1 MRMNEQNALSSD
13 EMKALALLQSH
24 RKGLDLQS
32 VGFPA
37 PSPLGMDASR
47 SLAPSLGSLLLP
59 LQASE
64 QAIRQNSLDGL
75 SLNGMSPSHHLS
87 LQEKLVLMELQH
99 QRQLRQ
105 QEQLLLQAGGIG
117 SIGLGGMNL
126 QGLGARIGGQ
136 GMSAALGESAT
147 QAGHPNATQPSMITK
162 PLASLSTER
171 ILQRRSESFP
181 MTLHRLLA
189 DLEAAGASHIATF
202 VGQGDAFLIKNPK
215 MFEEIVIPDYF
226 PRMGSFG
233 SFQRQLNLYDFK
245 RISHGPHRGAYKHS
259 LFTRQYPLLARE
271 MKRTKIKGK
280 AMKKIEDS
288 NEKEST

>member
-1 MRMNEQNALSSD
+1 MNEPNALSRD

-24 RKGLDLQS
+24 RKDLDLQS

-37 PSPLGMDASR
+37 QSPPGMEGSR
-47 SLAPSLGSLLLP
+47 SLGSSLGSLLLP

-64 QAIRQNSLDGL
+64 QALRQNSLDGL
-75 SLNGMSPSHHLS
+75 SINGMSSSHHLS

-99 QRQLRQ
+99 QRQLQQ
-105 QEQLLLQAGGIG
+105 QEHLLLQASGLG
-117 SIGLGGMNL
+117 SIGFGGMNL
-126 QGLGARIGGQ
+126 QNLGARFVGP
-136 GMSAALGESAT
+136 GMATLGESAT
-147 QAGHPNATQPSMITK
+147 QAAHPSLAPPSLAAK
-162 PLASLSTER
+162 PLVSLSTER

-215 MFEEIVIPDYF
+215 MFEEIVISDYF

-245 RISHGPHRGAYKHS
+245 RISYGPHRGAYKHS

-280 AMKKIEDS
+280 AVKKIEDS
-288 NEKEST
+288 NEKDTT

>member
-1 MRMNEQNALSSD
+1 MNEQQKDLSSD
-13 EMKALALLQSH
+13 ELKALALLQSH
-24 RKGLDLQS
+24 RKDLDLQS
-32 VGFPA
+32 MGLSA
-37 PSPLGMDASR
+37 HPLQGMESSR
-47 SLAPSLGSLLLP
+47 ALGQSLGSLFLP
-59 LQASE
+59 LQTTEHAL
-64 QAIRQNSLDGL
+64 RQNSLDGL
-75 SLNGMSPSHHLS
+75 ALNGMPPSHHLS
-87 LQEKLVLMELQH
+87 LQEKLVLTELQH
-99 QRQLRQ
+99 QRQLQQ
-105 QEQLLLQAGGIG
+105 QEQLLLQASGIG
-117 SIGLGGMNL
+117 PIGLGNMNL
-126 QGLGARIGGQ
+126 QNLGARLGGPA
-136 GMSAALGESAT
+136 MATTLGDPVT
-147 QAGHPNATQPSMITK
+147 QAINPSAISPPMTTK

-245 RISHGPHRGAYKHS
+245 RISHGPHRGAYRHS

-280 AMKKIEDS
+280 AAKKIEEN
-288 NEKEST
+288 NEKDST